1 MLTKIFKGACFIQF
15 VTKHLGSQCQS
26 RWGIVLIST
35 MLWFSAGCGTFLS
48 TISLLWSLTIFF
60 WSGIHD
66 YYNFTSSSYTLL
78 NLYRAYLSWLD
89 ISLTCRPLT
98 KLLCWA
104 EVVVGCCCL
113 ARRAS
118 CLMEIWLSCFHHWR
132 VKQALHVWHSQI
144 GASIL
149 SVASQNGGFLGE
161 FNTLAGGT

>member
-26 RWGIVLIST
+26 RWGIMLIST
-35 MLWFSAGCGTFLS
+35 MLWFSAGYDTFLS

-60 WSGIHD
+60 WSDIHN
-66 YYNFTSSSYTLL
+66 YNNFTSYSYTLL

-89 ISLTCRPLT
+89 TSLTCRSLT
-98 KLLCWA
+98 KLLCCA
-104 EVVVGCCCL
+104 EGDVGYRCL
-113 ARRAS
+113 ARRVS
-118 CLMEIWLSCFHHWR
+118 CLVEIRSRFCHHWR

-161 FNTLAGGT
+161 FNTLPGGI

>member
-35 MLWFSAGCGTFLS
+35 MLWVSVGYDIFLS
-48 TISLLWSLTIFF
+48 TISLLWSLTIFS
-60 WSGIHD
+60 WSDIHN
-66 YYNFTSSSYTLL
+66 YNNFTSYSYTLL

-89 ISLTCRPLT
+89 TSLTCRSLT
-98 KLLCWA
+98 KLLCCA
-104 EVVVGCCCL
+104 EGDVGYRCL
-113 ARRAS
+113 ARRVS
-118 CLMEIWLSCFHHWR
+118 CLVDIRSRFCHHWR

-161 FNTLAGGT
+161 FNTLPGGI